1 MISIQSNML
10 AISANR
16 QFLINDKRTKKT
28 TEKLSSGYRINR
40 AADDAAGLA
49 ISEKMRRQIRGLTQ
63 GTANAQD
70 GISFAQIADG
80 SMNEV
85 HDLLQRM
92 NELAVKSLNGT
103 CTESDR
109 VALNNEFDQL
119 RTEIDRINY
128 DTQYNDMPVFEEHE
142 DSFYQ
147 IAGNRKWD
155 DNQQHIVSS
164 LANELNIRLPK
175 QYNPNEYTLTIP
187 EGSYTTQE
195 LMDEIDDAL
204 AGLSPCNP
212 GFMFELTDKGYC
224 NINFERTDGGPAEI
238 ATVDGSLSYL
248 LYDYA
253 TGSSS
258 TNLLGTTVFGMTDP
272 LIITTGQNDELKFYV
287 EKMNNANL
295 VSIKIPAGA
304 YNRTQMI
311 DYLNKELAKH
321 SGADGVTAMEYGS
334 SCIQIKGG
342 DASISIT
349 GLKGNMFKLETTKP
363 VYSSVFYDNINYGDS
378 TGGTNAYVTGDARYE
393 TGVTAK
399 IQINDTNNILRLK
412 VNNAANFT
420 EIKLDNNEYDMS
432 ALISEIN
439 LKLDKA
445 GLKDEIY
452 ATWDTYNPYRLQLI
466 SKVSGTGSRIEFD
479 TSSNPV
485 YANAYDAL
493 FLSTRYLPTS
503 VTGRDALLMGNA
515 SLTGEIK
522 LDADAKLTFNVYDTT
537 NSNGKQY
544 TIDGLGGTYTD
555 RDALLAEINNKI
567 QNNIAL
573 AGIKDKIQFISNG
586 NGIAIKGLNKDIQKL
601 NFVGDAQKNAT
612 YKKLFTG
619 KSTYIQSGN
628 FTYTN
633 GSIDRP
639 QGSTEIK
646 KVTAVSTATIP
657 QDMRAKPINIDNKSN
672 KIRFTTRDGTK
683 TITLR
688 SGSYS
693 SFASLAEEIN
703 YQFANSGDIYLQDAR
718 ASYDSSTGK
727 LTFTSTPPST
737 VADGSWSIRV
747 NTSYVNNSDSA
758 WWSMLGS
765 YEVIDEHS
773 YQMSRQA
780 TLTTHNAIPENIT
793 IDSNNNELTLNIGSD
808 AKDAV
813 TITIPQGSYTSRDA
827 LKTALQNSID
837 NSALKDKVT
846 VAIND
851 GKLVFIADSNSIR
864 SSGSFDSDVLLCKT
878 TVSDLYRYRMEG
890 TYTDSDYKAAYI
902 IGRKDLKA
910 EPVEIFAGANDVF
923 TFDFEHTGS
932 ADASKNFKKQM
943 DIIIPEG
950 VYTGDELAA
959 ILQEKIQE
967 KFDAEGLDDFDIKV
981 TVGGKNTG
989 VVGAIDDRALQIAV
1003 ERKKDKEPDKGQYVL
1018 DGIRGS
1024 AASFVFYK
1032 TTGKPKETYVVG
1044 TKDISKGITFK
1055 EGQNVFSFTAD
1066 NLPYKYTFPE
1076 NKPYTG
1082 QEFVDMLN
1090 DLFENGDDDGN
1101 KAPLKATM
1109 ENGALKIS
1117 HKVVGTHTITDIGGS
1132 ARVAMFLEEAGRPW
1146 RDPMLILVGT
1156 ETKDVVEMLRTRVSS
1171 AALGINTITISKPK
1185 YAEKSID
1192 RVKDAI
1198 NLVSSKRSTYGSMQ
1212 NRLEHT
1218 IDNNNNIIENTQV
1231 SEAAIRDTDMAYAVM
1246 EQAKNNFM
1254 SQASQTIVAQANQQ
1268 AQNVIDL
1275 LR

>member
-92 NELAVKSLNGT
+92 NELAVKSLNDT

-272 LIITTGQNDELKFYV
+272 LIITAGQNDELGFYV
-287 EKMNNANL
+287 EKMNNANY

-304 YNRTQMI
+304 YTRSQMI

-321 SGADGVTAMEYGS
+321 SSADGVMAMEYGS

-349 GLKGNMFKLETTKP
+349 GLKGNMFKLESTKP
-363 VYSSVFYDNINYGDS
+363 VYSSVFYDNINYGNS
-378 TGGTNAYVTGDARYE
+378 TGGTEAFIVGDARYAAGS
-393 TGVTAK
+393 TTK
-399 IQINDTNNILRLK
+399 ILINDTNNTLSLK
-412 VNNAANFT
+412 VNNAATFT
-420 EIKLDNNEYDMS
+420 EIKLDNKEYDMS
-432 ALISEIN
+432 SLISEIN
-439 LKLDKA
+439 LKLNQA
-445 GLKDEIY
+445 GLKDQIY
-452 ATWDTYNPYRLQLI
+452 ATWYTSSPYRLELV
-466 SKVSGTGSRIEFD
+466 SKVSGTGSRIEID
-479 TSSNPV
+479 TKSNPV

-493 FLSTRYLPTS
+493 FLSTRYLPNS
-503 VTGRDALLMGNA
+503 YDGRDALLTGSA

-522 LDADAKLTFNVYDTT
+522 LDADAKLTFNVYDTA
-537 NSNGKQY
+537 NPSGKQY

-555 RDALLAEINNKI
+555 RNALIAEINNKI
-567 QNNIAL
+567 QNNSIL
-573 AGIKDKIQFISNG
+573 AGIKDKIQFISYG
-586 NGIAIKGLNKDIQKL
+586 NGIAIKGLTKDVQKTD
-601 NFVGDAQKNAT
+601 FVGDAQKNST
-612 YKKLFTG
+612 YKKLFMGSYTSIRDG
-619 KSTYIQSGN
+619 S
-628 FTYTN
+628 FTNSN

-646 KVTAVSTATIP
+646 KVNAVSTATIP
-657 QDMRAKPINIDNKSN
+657 QDMRSKPIVIDDKKN
-672 KIRFTTRDGTK
+672 RMQFDTRGGYK

-688 SGSYS
+688 SGTYS
-693 SFASLAEEIN
+693 SMASLAAEMN
-703 YQFANSGDIYLQDAR
+703 YQFANSNDIYLKSTSV
-718 ASYDSSTGK
+718 SYDSTTGK
-727 LTFTSTPPST
+727 LTFTSTPPSS
-737 VADGSWSIRV
+737 VADGYWSIG
-747 NTSYVNNSDSA
+747 NYNIGGSNSA
-758 WWSMLGS
+758 WWAMLGTQTNTTTHGNQSS
-765 YEVIDEHS
+765 YK
-773 YQMSRQA
+773 A
-780 TLTTHNAIPENIT
+780 TLTTYNAIPENIT

-808 AKDAV
+808 PNDAV
-813 TITIPQGSYTSRDA
+813 TITIPSGSYTSRDA

-846 VAIND
+846 VAVLND
-851 GKLVFIADSNSIR
+851 GRLQFVADSNVIN
-864 SSGSFDSDVLLCKT
+864 SSGSFKMDVLLCKT
-878 TVSDLYRYRMEG
+878 TASDLYSSRTEG
-890 TYTDSDYKAAYI
+890 TYTDSDYRAAYI

-1003 ERKKDKEPDKGQYVL
+1003 ERKKDKEPDKGKYVL